1 LSLGL
6 NLKLNKTDFYYLIRL
21 FISILIGV
29 FVVKDKISEGNIR
42 QKNKA
47 LIFNAAKEEFVTYG
61 FKGASIKR
69 IAERANIPRANIHY
83 YFQDKTDL
91 YQQLLSNIIAVWNT
105 DYDTL
110 NADQE
115 PKVALRAYIRAKVM
129 HSKNDPYSSRIFASE
144 LIHGAPV
151 LNDYLN
157 NDFKAWLQSKVAVID
172 IWIEKGLIDK
182 VNPHHLLFLIWSS
195 TQHYADFNVQVLAA
209 LDKETMSDDDFEA
222 VVVSL
227 TQIILKGCGIE

>member
-1 LSLGL
+1 MVNS
-6 NLKLNKTDFYYLIRL
+6 N
-21 FISILIGV
+21 
-29 FVVKDKISEGNIR
+29 VVEGNIR

-47 LIFNAAKEEFVTYG
+47 LIFDAAKEEFVTYG

-69 IAERANIPRANIHY
+69 IAERAAIPRSNIHY

-91 YQQLLSNIIAVWNT
+91 YQQLLSNIIALWNT

-110 NADQE
+110 NANQD
-115 PKVALRAYIRAKVM
+115 PKVALSAYIRAKVM

-144 LIHGAPV
+144 LIHGAPI
-151 LNDYLN
+151 LNNYLN
-157 NDFKAWLQSKVAVID
+157 TDFKVWLKSKVAVINTWVD
-172 IWIEKGLIDK
+172 QGLINK

-209 LDKETMSDDDFEA
+209 LEKKEMMDDDYEA
-222 VVVSL
+222 VVTSL
-227 TQIILKGCGIE
+227 TEIILKGCGID

>member
-1 LSLGL
+1 M
-6 NLKLNKTDFYYLIRL
+6 
-21 FISILIGV
+21 
-29 FVVKDKISEGNIR
+29 SEGSVR

-47 LIFNAAKEEFVTYG
+47 IIFNAAKKEFVTYG

-69 IAERANIPRANIHY
+69 IAERAGIARANIHY

-110 NADQE
+110 NADQQ
-115 PKVALRAYIRAKVM
+115 PKVALSAYIRAKVM
-129 HSKNDPYSSRIFASE
+129 HSKDDPDSSRIFASE

-157 NDFKAWLQSKVAVID
+157 SDFKTWLQSKVAVIEA
-172 IWIEKGLIDK
+172 WIEQGLLDR
-182 VNPHHLLFLIWSS
+182 VNPHHLLFMIWSS

-209 LDKETMSDDDFEA
+209 LDKETMNDDDFEE
-222 VVVSL
+222 VVASL
-227 TQIILKGCGIE
+227 TQIILKGCGIQ

>member
-1 LSLGL
+1 VS
-6 NLKLNKTDFYYLIRL
+6 KAK
-21 FISILIGV
+21 V
-29 FVVKDKISEGNIR
+29 SEGNIR

-47 LIFNAAKEEFVTYG
+47 IIFSAAKKEFVTYG

-69 IAERANIPRANIHY
+69 IAERAKIARANIHY

-91 YQQLLSNIIAVWNT
+91 YQQLLSNIIEVWNT

-110 NADQE
+110 NVDQE
-115 PKVALRAYIRAKVM
+115 PTVALSAYIRAKVM
-129 HSKNDPYSSRIFASE
+129 HSRDDPDSSRIFASD

-157 NDFKAWLQSKVAVID
+157 TDFKTWLQSKVVVID
-172 IWIEKGLIDK
+172 AWVEQGQIDK
-182 VNPHHLLFLIWSS
+182 VNPHHLLFMIWSS

-209 LDKETMSDDDFEA
+209 LDKEAMNDEDFEE
-222 VVVSL
+222 VVASL
-227 TQIILKGCGIE
+227 TQIILKGCGIS